1 MTTCSDRGYATG
13 IAMNKRILL
22 GIDTDLSPSTQYALR
37 ITSELLEQSSPELR
51 LILLHVIPVP
61 FDTTPT
67 WGKSMEALPPT
78 TQQCLQAERALRRA
92 CTAVQQQGIAP
103 GRIESLQRVG
113 TPADEIVR
121 AARELQVDFIVIGS
135 RGNFLRQRIRRV
147 LIGSTSR
154 RVLKL
159 APCPIMIA
167 VPPHA
172 PRLGSLVAWY
182 KEAVTRS
189 LSEDP
194 RSLMAFTACE
204 VAHVFAPPGRPIG
217 SKEVEA
223 AARALEELARSG
235 LLCCHRVKGEVRY
248 LND

>member
-1 MTTCSDRGYATG
+1 
-13 IAMNKRILL
+13 MNKRILL

-51 LILLHVIPVP
+51 LVLLHVIPVP

-159 APCPIMIA
+159 APCPIMVA
-167 VPPHA
+167 VPPRA
-172 PRLGSLVAWY
+172 PRPRNLVDWY
-182 KEAVTRS
+182 KEAVTGS
-189 LSEDP
+189 LSEHQG
-194 RSLMAFTACE
+194 SLIAFTAFE
-204 VAHVFAPPGRPIG
+204 VAQVFAPPNRPIG

-235 LLCCHRVKGEVRY
+235 LLCRHKVKGEVRY

>member
-1 MTTCSDRGYATG
+1 
-13 IAMNKRILL
+13 MNKRILL

-37 ITSELLEQSSPELR
+37 ITSELLEWAPQLR
-51 LILLHVIPVP
+51 LVLLHVIPTP
-61 FDTTPT
+61 FDTRPA
-67 WGKSMEALPPT
+67 WGKSIGVFYSLFPT
-78 TQQCLQAERALRRA
+78 TQQRLQAKRCLSIA
-92 CTAVQQQGIAP
+92 CTAAQQQGIAP
-103 GRIESLQRVG
+103 DRVELLQRVG
-113 TPADEIVR
+113 MPADEIVR
-121 AARELQVDFIVIGS
+121 AAGELQVDFIVIGS

-189 LSEDP
+189 LSEHP
-194 RSLMAFTACE
+194 RSLVAFTACE
-204 VAHVFAPPGRPIG
+204 VAQVFAPPGRTIG
-217 SKEVEA
+217 SKEVDA
-223 AARALEELARSG
+223 AARALEELAQSG

>member
-1 MTTCSDRGYATG
+1 
-13 IAMNKRILL
+13 MNKRILL

-37 ITSELLEQSSPELR
+37 ITSELLEWAPQLR
-51 LILLHVIPVP
+51 LILLHVIPTP
-61 FDTTPT
+61 FDSRPT
-67 WGKSMEALPPT
+67 WGKSIGGFYSLFPT
-78 TQQCLQAERALRRA
+78 TQQRLQAKCCLSIA
-92 CTAVQQQGIAP
+92 CTAA
-103 GRIESLQRVG
+103 RVG
-113 TPADEIVR
+113 MPADEIVR
-121 AARELQVDFIVIGS
+121 AAGELQVDFIVIGS

-159 APCPIMIA
+159 APCPIMVA

-172 PRLGSLVAWY
+172 PRLGSLMAWY

-204 VAHVFAPPGRPIG
+204 VAQMFALPGRTIG
-217 SKEVEA
+217 SKEVDA
-223 AARALEELARSG
+223 AACALEELARSG
-235 LLCCHRVKGEVRY
+235 LLCCHRVKGEMRY

>member
-1 MTTCSDRGYATG
+1 
-13 IAMNKRILL
+13 MNKRILL

-51 LILLHVIPVP
+51 LVLLHVIPVP

-147 LIGSTSR
+147 LIGSTSH

-159 APCPIMIA
+159 APCPIMVA
-167 VPPHA
+167 VPPRA
-172 PRLGSLVAWY
+172 PRPRNLVAWY
-182 KEAVTRS
+182 KEAVTGS
-189 LSEDP
+189 LSEHQG
-194 RSLMAFTACE
+194 SLIAFTACE
-204 VAHVFAPPGRPIG
+204 VAQVFAPPNRPIG

-235 LLCCHRVKGEVRY
+235 LLCCHKVKGEVRY

>member
-1 MTTCSDRGYATG
+1 
-13 IAMNKRILL
+13 MNKRILL
-22 GIDTDLSPSTQYALR
+22 GIDTELSPSTQYALR
-37 ITSELLEQSSPELR
+37 ITSKLLEQSSPELR
-51 LILLHVIPVP
+51 LVLLHVIPVP

-67 WGKSMEALPPT
+67 WGKSMGMFYSLPPT
-78 TQQCLQAERALRRA
+78 TQQRLQAERTLHIA

-103 GRIESLQRVG
+103 GRIELLQHVG

-159 APCPIMIA
+159 APCPIMVA

-194 RSLMAFTACE
+194 RSLIAFTACE
-204 VAHVFAPPGRPIG
+204 VAQVFAPPGRTIG
-217 SKEVEA
+217 SKEVDA

>member
-1 MTTCSDRGYATG
+1 
-13 IAMNKRILL
+13 MNKRILL

-37 ITSELLEQSSPELR
+37 ITSELLEWAPQLR
-51 LILLHVIPVP
+51 LILLHVIPTP
-61 FDTTPT
+61 FDSRPT
-67 WGKSMEALPPT
+67 WGKSIGGFYSLFPT
-78 TQQCLQAERALRRA
+78 TQQRLQAKCCLSIA
-92 CTAVQQQGIAP
+92 CTAAQQQGIAP
-103 GRIESLQRVG
+103 ERVELLQR
-113 TPADEIVR
+113 EIVR
-121 AARELQVDFIVIGS
+121 AAGELQVDFIVIGS

-159 APCPIMIA
+159 APCPIMVA

-172 PRLGSLVAWY
+172 PRLGSLMAWY

-204 VAHVFAPPGRPIG
+204 VAQMFALPGRTIG
-217 SKEVEA
+217 SKEVDA
-223 AARALEELARSG
+223 AACALEELARSG
-235 LLCCHRVKGEVRY
+235 LLCCHRVKGEMRY

>member
-1 MTTCSDRGYATG
+1 
-13 IAMNKRILL
+13 MNKRILL

-159 APCPIMIA
+159 APCPIMVA
-167 VPPHA
+167 VPPRA
-172 PRLGSLVAWY
+172 PRPRNLVAWY
-182 KEAVTRS
+182 KEAVTGS
-189 LSEDP
+189 LSEHQG
-194 RSLMAFTACE
+194 SLIAFTAFE
-204 VAHVFAPPGRPIG
+204 VAQVFAPPNRPIG

-235 LLCCHRVKGEVRY
+235 LLCRHKVKGEVRY

>member
-1 MTTCSDRGYATG
+1 
-13 IAMNKRILL
+13 MNKRILL

-103 GRIESLQRVG
+103 GRIELLQSVG

-135 RGNFLRQRIRRV
+135 RGNSLRQRIRRV

-159 APCPIMIA
+159 APCPIMVA
-167 VPPHA
+167 VPPRA
-172 PRLGSLVAWY
+172 PRPRNLVDWY
-182 KEAVTRS
+182 KEAVTGS
-189 LSEDP
+189 LSEHQG
-194 RSLMAFTACE
+194 SLIAFTAFE
-204 VAHVFAPPGRPIG
+204 VAQVFAPPNRPIG

-235 LLCCHRVKGEVRY
+235 LLCRHKVKGEVRY

>member
-1 MTTCSDRGYATG
+1 
-13 IAMNKRILL
+13 MNKCILL
-22 GIDTDLSPSTQYALR
+22 GIDTDLSPPTQYALR
-37 ITSELLEQSSPELR
+37 ITSELLEQAPQLH
-51 LILLHVIPVP
+51 LVLLHVIPTP
-61 FDTTPT
+61 CDTRPT
-67 WGKSMEALPPT
+67 WGKSIGVFYSLPPT
-78 TQQCLQAERALRRA
+78 TQQRLQAERTLRRA
-92 CTAVQQQGIAP
+92 CAAAQQQGIAP
-103 GRIESLQRVG
+103 ERVELLQRVG

-121 AARELQVDFIVIGS
+121 AAGELQVDFIVIGS

-159 APCPIMIA
+159 APCPVMVA

-172 PRLGSLVAWY
+172 PRPGSLVAWY
-182 KEAVTRS
+182 KEAVKRS
-189 LSEDP
+189 LSEHP

-204 VAHVFAPPGRPIG
+204 VAQLFAPPSRTVG

-223 AARALEELARSG
+223 ASRALEELAQSG

>member
-1 MTTCSDRGYATG
+1 
-13 IAMNKRILL
+13 MNKRILL

-51 LILLHVIPVP
+51 LVLLNVIPVP

-147 LIGSTSR
+147 LTGSTSR

-159 APCPIMIA
+159 APCPIMVA
-167 VPPHA
+167 VPPRA
-172 PRLGSLVAWY
+172 PRPRNLVAWY
-182 KEAVTRS
+182 KEAVTGS
-189 LSEDP
+189 LSEHQG
-194 RSLMAFTACE
+194 SLIAFTAFE
-204 VAHVFAPPGRPIG
+204 VAQVFAPPNRPIG

-235 LLCCHRVKGEVRY
+235 LLCRHKVKGEVRY

>member
-1 MTTCSDRGYATG
+1 
-13 IAMNKRILL
+13 MNKRILL

-51 LILLHVIPVP
+51 LVLLHVIPVP

-67 WGKSMEALPPT
+67 WGKSMGTFYSLPPT
-78 TQQCLQAERALRRA
+78 TQQRLQAERALRRA

-103 GRIESLQRVG
+103 ERVELLQRVG

-135 RGNFLRQRIRRV
+135 RGNSLRQRIRRV

-159 APCPIMIA
+159 APCPIMVA
-167 VPPHA
+167 VPPRA
-172 PRLGSLVAWY
+172 PRPRNLVDWY
-182 KEAVTRS
+182 KEAVTGS
-189 LSEDP
+189 LSEHQG
-194 RSLMAFTACE
+194 SLIAFTACE
-204 VAHVFAPPGRPIG
+204 VAQVFAPPNRPIG

-235 LLCCHRVKGEVRY
+235 LLCCHKVKGEVRY